1 MKGGAQTM
9 KDGEMKSMTPKKP
22 DKAIVDSKARIYPPN
37 ELKGQEGANMKPT
50 EACEC
55 KAKLM
60 EYQKTGLLPEEITAL
75 LERLRGECWL
85 CAHSKPY
92 DLSPTRKLSVCEL
105 GYPKARGTIAQIRD
119 KGCIDWKLK
128 DLKGEGK

>member
-1 MKGGAQTM
+1 MM
-9 KDGEMKSMTPKKP
+9 DGEMKYMTPRKP
-22 DKAIVDSKARIYPPN
+22 DKAIVSRKARIYPPD
-37 ELKGQEGANMKPT
+37 ELKRQEGANMEPT

-55 KAKLM
+55 KA
-60 EYQKTGLLPEEITAL
+60 
-75 LERLRGECWL
+75 
-85 CAHSKPY
+85 KPY

-128 DLKGEGK
+128 DLRGEGK

>member
-1 MKGGAQTM
+1 MKGGTQTM
-9 KDGEMKSMTPKKP
+9 MDGEMKYMTPKKP
-22 DKAIVDSKARIYPPN
+22 DKAIVSRKARIYPPD
-37 ELKGQEGANMKPT
+37 ELKRQEGANMKPT

-128 DLKGEGK
+128 DLRGEGK